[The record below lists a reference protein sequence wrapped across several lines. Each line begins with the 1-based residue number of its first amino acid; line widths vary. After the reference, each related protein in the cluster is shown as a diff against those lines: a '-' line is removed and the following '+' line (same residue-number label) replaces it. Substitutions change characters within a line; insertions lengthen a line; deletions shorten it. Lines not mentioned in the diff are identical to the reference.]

1 MSAKS
6 VRGRRPNS
14 RRRSPMDMIL
24 NLLKALAA
32 IASTVKT
39 ALELYDRWRKRT
51 RKPDDAE

>member
-1 MSAKS
+1 
-6 VRGRRPNS
+6 
-14 RRRSPMDMIL
+14 MDMIQ